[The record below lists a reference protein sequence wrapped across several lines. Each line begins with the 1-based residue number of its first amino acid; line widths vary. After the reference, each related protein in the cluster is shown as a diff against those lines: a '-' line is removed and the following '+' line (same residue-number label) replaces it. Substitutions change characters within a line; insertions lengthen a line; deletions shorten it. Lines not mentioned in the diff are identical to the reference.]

1 MRRKITLI
9 IPTIL
14 LLLLLPGCW
23 NRRELNTMAIVEA
36 VGVDRANDGQI
47 VVSLQ
52 ILKPSAIKSSTSEKA
67 SGTKSVWVVTSK
79 GETVF
84 DAIRNASLQT
94 DRKAYF
100 SHNTVYVLSEELAR
114 NGISD
119 ELDLFSRDSEF
130 RKLTYVFITRRKAE
144 DIIRSDYEQE
154 KIPAQ
159 AIEKLAKVTYAASK
173 VPKVQLIDLLKNFAS
188 KTNDSIVPGID
199 IIQED
204 NKNPNEESLKLDGT
218 AILKRDRM
226 VGWFNEK
233 ETRGVLWVLGKVKSG
248 IIDIATPGNESKKSG
263 IEIIRADSNVVP
275 ELVDGNLIMTINV
288 RLDGNLGEEMG
299 SSDLVKPESFDEIE
313 KQIDTDIKE
322 EISSAVSKA
331 QNWDVDIFKFAPD
344 VHRKYPREW
353 PELERNWREEFRK
366 IQINIIVDAKL
377 HWSGY
382 LKKPVQPKNTEGEV
396 AQ

>member
-1 MRRKITLI
+1 MRKRITYI
-9 IPTIL
+9 ISATL

-36 VGVDRANDGQI
+36 IGVDRTEDGQI
-47 VVSLQ
+47 DVSLQ

-67 SGTKSVWVVTSK
+67 SGSKSIWVVTSK

-100 SHNTVYVLSEELAR
+100 SHNTVYVFSEELAR
-114 NGISD
+114 NGISA

-130 RKLTYVFITRRKAE
+130 RKTTYVFITRKKAE

-173 VPKVQLIDLLKNFAS
+173 EPKVQLIDLLKNFAS

-199 IIQED
+199 IIQTD

-226 VGWFNEK
+226 VGWFNAQ

-248 IIDIATPGNESKKSG
+248 IIDITTPGDESKKSG
-263 IEIIRADSNVVP
+263 IEIIRANSNVVP
-275 ELVDGNLIMTINV
+275 ELVDGNLKMTINV
-288 RLDGNLGEEMG
+288 HMDGNLGEEMG
-299 SSDLVKPESFDEIE
+299 SSDLVKPESFDELEKRLDTVIE
-313 KQIDTDIKE
+313 E
-322 EISSAVSKA
+322 EINSAISKA
-331 QNWDVDIFKFAPD
+331 QDWNVDIFQFGPD
-344 VHRKYPREW
+344 VHRKYPQEW
-353 PELERNWREEFRK
+353 PELEKNWPEEFRK
-366 IQINIIVDAKL
+366 IQVNIVVDAKL

-382 LKKPVQPKNTEGEV
+382 LKKPVQPTT
-396 AQ
+396 